1 MHAFLNS
8 ITWDQYIITFNVL
21 LFLLCI
27 YCCFDVLAL
36 SLLDMWI
43 IFIFLFVLPHQQ
55 FKDTET
61 TTTQKHCKTVVD
73 MAQIPGRIEISKNIF
88 LVINKNESWK
98 MLWDYRK
105 WQEIHQYLRKYH
117 SYHIWLALKSTSL
130 PTANQMKIKWNLKLS
145 KEIYAQL

>member
-55 FKDTET
+55 FKHTET

-117 SYHIWLALKSTSL
+117 SYHIWLTLKSRC
-130 PTANQMKIKWNLKLS
+130 
-145 KEIYAQL
+145 

>member
-1 MHAFLNS
+1 MYYYSYCVFIVALM
-8 ITWDQYIITFNVL
+8 Y
-21 LFLLCI
+21 LLCHCLTCE
-27 YCCFDVLAL
+27 YYSYFY
-36 SLLDMWI
+36 
-43 IFIFLFVLPHQQ
+43 LFCRISNSN
-55 FKDTET
+55 TET

-88 LVINKNESWK
+88 LVINENESWK